1 MLIEGIIVSGILV
14 FALLVL
20 YVMKRVMTPEDV
32 QEAPVQLPEAMAAVA
47 PERGPMEPV
56 VRRPS
61 TDVKFKEAR
70 KAGSSRAYE
79 APYGQEHV
87 SVQHV
92 DPYVSPLGGIVTA
105 AAAIIVADTIYDS
118 VVDTSYTSE
127 YSSPT
132 PSYSESSGSSW
143 GGDSSSSSSSSDS
156 SSSSSWSD

>member
-47 PERGPMEPV
+47 PGRGPMEPV

-79 APYGQEHV
+79 APYGQ
-87 SVQHV
+87 Q
-92 DPYVSPLGGIVTA
+92 DTNPLGGIVTA